1 MEVYSSPEPQ
11 SCRQPAVGRI
21 RHQLKLSGII
31 PPRLASNK
39 RGDPLTTELL
49 TMKPIVKVFLF
60 VCLAVNVSL
69 VLAAPEPNVDKNGV
83 GIQGYDP
90 VAFFTD
96 GKPVLGKEEF
106 HVTYRGV
113 IYRFASAE
121 HQATFEKAPAK
132 YEPQFGG
139 YCAYGVAQGHLAPG
153 KVEAFQIVNGQL
165 LMQYDSRTRDEFNK
179 NQQANLHAAQSKW
192 QTLPDTDK

>member
-1 MEVYSSPEPQ
+1 M
-11 SCRQPAVGRI
+11 
-21 RHQLKLSGII
+21 RHWLKLSGII
-31 PPRLASNK
+31 PPRLPSNK
-39 RGDPLTTELL
+39 RGEPLTTKLL
-49 TMKPIVKVFLF
+49 TVKPIVKLLLL
-60 VCLAVNVSL
+60 VCLAADVSR
-69 VLAAPEPNVDKNGV
+69 VMATPAPNVDKNGV

-106 HVTYRGV
+106 HATYRGV
-113 IYRFASAE
+113 IYLFASAE
-121 HQATFEKAPAK
+121 HQAMFEKAPAK

-179 NQQANLHAAQSKW
+179 DQQANLNAAQSKW
-192 QTLPDTDK
+192 QTLPDTNK